1 MDLNEQE
8 SDHATGLGPYASER
22 EKLRALNSLD
32 SWTLSESEPDIRGWR
47 ITTVNDRQLGTVHD
61 LLIDTDAAEVVLIDV
76 ELPGGNRHTFV
87 PIRVVQIDRARRAIL
102 MDSADLPTSS
112 VERPAGGPS
121 PAGRRASDTLNSRT
135 VRYPRSSREVVVE
148 RPAIVDDAPPRD
160 SVPSEDFADG
170 AVPDRRRTE
179 RRRIHR
185 MSTGI

>member
-1 MDLNEQE
+1 MDLNERE
-8 SDHATGLGPYASER
+8 SHDATGVGPYAGER

-32 SWTLSESEPDIRGWR
+32 SWTLSEDEPDIRGWR

-61 LLIDTDAAEVVLIDV
+61 LLIDTDAGEVVLIDV

-87 PIRVVQIDRARRAIL
+87 PVRVVQIDRARRAIL

-121 PAGRRASDTLNSRT
+121 AGRRASDSLHSRT

-148 RPAIVDDAPPRD
+148 RPAIVDDAPARD
-160 SVPSEDFADG
+160 VGPGDDFADG
-170 AVPDRRRTE
+170 AVPERRRTE